1 MRAWAPDRPELSASG
16 VHLQMWVAFQA
27 GHRKKDLSRSL
38 GQALFCPTVRAVPP
52 ATLQNLHNVIGGRSR
67 THGFP
72 QIDAGQG
79 VKAM

>member
-72 QIDAGQG
+72 QIDA
-79 VKAM
+79 